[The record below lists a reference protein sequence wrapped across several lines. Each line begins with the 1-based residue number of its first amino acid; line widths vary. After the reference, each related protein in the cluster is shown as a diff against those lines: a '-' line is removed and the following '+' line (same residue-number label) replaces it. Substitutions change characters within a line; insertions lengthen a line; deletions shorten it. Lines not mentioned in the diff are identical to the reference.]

1 MKYRIKLRSF
11 NDAGRNEFEQLLLSS
26 SKSIFAEL
34 DALAANPK
42 KSKELPAFFEWD
54 SKNRT
59 RQDLGAA
66 LYRTFTS
73 DENSLKCAD
82 DPNTWNWLA
91 CLLFKEI
98 HEGDIKLVP
107 KIKGDAPRWIVRE
120 NTIRGHRHLV
130 LGSYT
135 SYKNNFDNLKA
146 AQCIL
151 HQDIFEP
158 GELVERIAGKSS
170 LSVMPVVQVATW
182 LYIDPK
188 KNSPYSGITSIGT
201 PQQLSKY
208 LNQIEKN
215 VDYQSM
221 TPKELLKLLPPG
233 FSRWQGL
240 AKKNNP
246 LD

>member
-11 NDAGRNEFEQLLLSS
+11 NETGRGEFETLLLSGS
-26 SKSIFAEL
+26 NSIFTEL
-34 DALAANPK
+34 GVLASDPK
-42 KSKELPAFFEWD
+42 KSKEVPGLFEWD
-54 SKNRT
+54 SNKRT

-66 LYRTFTS
+66 LYACFTS
-73 DENSLKCAD
+73 SETALKLAD
-82 DPNTWNWLA
+82 DPNIWNWLA
-91 CLLFKEI
+91 CLLFREI
-98 HEGDIKLVP
+98 HKGDLKLVP
-107 KIKGDAPRWIVRE
+107 KIKGDAPRWLVRE
-120 NTIRGHRHLV
+120 NTARGHRHLV

-135 SYKNNFDNLKA
+135 SFKNNVDNLKA

-182 LYIDPK
+182 MYIDPK
-188 KNSPYSGITSIGT
+188 RNAPYSGITSIGT

-221 TPKELLKLLPPG
+221 TPKALLKLLPPS

-240 AKKNNP
+240 AQKNNSIN
-246 LD
+246 

>member
-1 MKYRIKLRSF
+1 MKYKMKLRSF
-11 NDAGRNEFEQLLLSS
+11 NDAGRREFEALLLSG
-26 SKSIFAEL
+26 SKSIFAQL
-34 DALAANPK
+34 DALAEDPK
-42 KSKELPAFFEWD
+42 KSQELPALFEWD
-54 SKNRT
+54 SKKRT

-66 LYRTFTS
+66 LYASFTS
-73 DENSLKCAD
+73 SEKYLKFAD
-82 DPNTWNWLA
+82 DPNIWNWLS

-98 HEGDIKLVP
+98 HKGDQKLVP
-107 KIKGDAPRWIVRE
+107 KIKGDAPRWLVRE
-120 NTIRGHRHLV
+120 NTARGHRHLI

-135 SYKNNFDNLKA
+135 SYKNNVGNLSA

-182 LYIDPK
+182 LYIDPT
-188 KNSPYSGITSIGT
+188 KNAPYSGITSAGT

-208 LNQIEKN
+208 MNQIEKN

-221 TPKELLKLLPPG
+221 TPKELIALLPPA
-233 FSRWQGL
+233 FERWQKL
-240 AKKNNP
+240 AKKNN
-246 LD
+246 LLH

>member
-1 MKYRIKLRSF
+1 VKYKINLRSF
-11 NDAGRNEFEQLLLSS
+11 NDVGRSEFEQILLYG

-34 DALAANPK
+34 DALASDKK
-42 KSKELPAFFEWD
+42 KSTEIPAVFEWD
-54 SKNRT
+54 SKKRT
-59 RQDLGAA
+59 RLDLGGA
-66 LYRTFTS
+66 LHASFTS
-73 DENSLKCAD
+73 KEASLKFAD
-82 DPNTWNWLA
+82 DPNVWNWLA

-98 HEGDIKLVP
+98 HKQDLDLVP
-107 KIKGDAPRWIVRE
+107 KIKGDAPRWLVRE
-120 NTIRGHRHLV
+120 NTTRGHRHLI

-135 SYKNNFDNLKA
+135 SYKNNVDDLGA
-146 AQCIL
+146 ANCIL

-182 LYIDPK
+182 LYMDPQ
-188 KNSPYSGITSIGT
+188 KNAPYAGITSTGT

-221 TPKELLKLLPPG
+221 KPKELLQLLPPA
-233 FSRWQGL
+233 FKRWQNL
-240 AKKNNP
+240 AKKNNR